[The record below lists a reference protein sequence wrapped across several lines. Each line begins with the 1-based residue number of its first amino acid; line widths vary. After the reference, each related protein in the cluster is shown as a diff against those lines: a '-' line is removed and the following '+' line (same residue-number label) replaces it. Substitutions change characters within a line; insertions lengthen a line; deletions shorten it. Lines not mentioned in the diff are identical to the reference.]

1 MGFKSNKVYYCVS
14 KKEFYKYSK
23 GSDSHLEKLE
33 EYLINNM
40 RTFECV
46 ITSRSKPI
54 YNPDGKKMIWS
65 IHIPNPS
72 ISGKNAYRM
81 LCFINKEKGEIHLG
95 YIFNRDKLNYKGSK
109 NTQHTKKWYECIEF
123 LKKKYF

>member
-1 MGFKSNKVYYCVS
+1 MAIKVNKVDYCVS
-14 KKEFYKYSK
+14 EKEFYKYLKQHDRS
-23 GSDSHLEKLE
+23 EKLK

-46 ITSRSKPI
+46 KTGRSKPI
-54 YNPDGKKMIWS
+54 YNPDGKKMIWL

-72 ISGKNAYRM
+72 TSGKNAYRM
-81 LCFINKEKGEIHLG
+81 LCFINKEKSEIYLG
-95 YIFNRDKLNYKGSK
+95 YIFNREYLNYKGSK
-109 NTQHTKKWYECIEF
+109 NKEHTKKWDECIKF